1 MAAGKPK
8 VTKLKRR
15 LAKIQVM
22 ETNQEL
28 LALTLDELQA
38 IALDPD
44 EAAYRKITAGALVRA
59 IEDYNLHILGWVYD
73 HTYGKPSQQIQ
84 LDAEINHTHEN
95 IKSMTTAQIIRMIK
109 SDVKALEGEK

>member
-1 MAAGKPK
+1 MKKAKL
-8 VTKLKRR
+8 TKISRR
-15 LAKIQVM
+15 LHKLAVM
-22 ETNQEL
+22 EWNEYALTCDVQEL
-28 LALTLDELQA
+28 IA
-38 IALDPD
+38 IAKD
-44 EAAYRKITAGALVRA
+44 ETESVYKRITARALLKA
-59 IEDYNLHILGWVYD
+59 LKEGNLHILGWVYD